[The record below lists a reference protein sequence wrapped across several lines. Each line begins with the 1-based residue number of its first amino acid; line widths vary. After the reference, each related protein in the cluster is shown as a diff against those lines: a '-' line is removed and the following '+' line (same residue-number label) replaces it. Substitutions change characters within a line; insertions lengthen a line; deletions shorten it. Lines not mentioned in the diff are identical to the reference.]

1 MDCLHI
7 YLTDTEVDPAVT
19 QNLIV
24 VASLNAGGTPLADW
38 AQEADVVAAGRV
50 LTDAW
55 APVEYLQA
63 KVFFRGLG
71 WR

>member
-1 MDCLHI
+1 
-7 YLTDTEVDPAVT
+7 VT

-24 VASLNAGGTPLADW
+24 VASLQRGGTPAADW
-38 AQEADVVAAGRV
+38 AQEAEITAADRV
-50 LTDAW
+50 LTDSW

-63 KVFFRGLG
+63 KVFLRGLG